1 MRELITVGVSPH
13 GARVGA
19 KLLQAGSAVP
29 QPQLKVP
36 KLLRFEQLEVDGF
49 AGWVAAL
56 EQLARQPDRFPL
68 RGELIEPPSSQSR
81 RRLAFARAGEADG
94 AATLRDEPKRQLLLD
109 LDTDPEQFPEPFLP
123 LGREYAAE
131 VWGVIGALVPE
142 LRGAECWFSFTASA
156 GFRSGVRMR
165 FGLWLAEPVSCDQAR
180 RWCRDL
186 EARLGF
192 ALFDASLYTVT
203 QPTYC
208 APPVLVGVADP
219 IPQRSGVLSGNP
231 CGPLPTPTGQQIR
244 AKGKPRQDLPEVQPL
259 PEGEAQLLPEPVER
273 WLAQIQPGAF
283 NRPIVAAVSVALRL
297 GCDPVAIQL
306 RLLEVVAARGGP
318 ERLERWQRELPQ
330 LLASIG
336 AKERERREQELLQ
349 TRPHPGCDV
358 PAVPLHEA
366 EARLREAV
374 EGWSLKARG
383 YAPSRAVAAPS
394 AGGRLLVAPVDPLL
408 LTPPPRQLL
417 AVDVG
422 LGKTRAAVE
431 AVRDLLRDSAS
442 EVARVV
448 YLIPTHQLGDEI
460 AAQFVALGVTAKV
473 WRGVQAVDS
482 DGAAMCEQPE
492 LVREALQASVSV
504 RDVCAKCPS
513 RASCRYQAQHQAQP
527 EVWVASHDYLF
538 REPPKPLRS
547 AQALV
552 VDEAF
557 WSSAIRTGA
566 RVKFEALGSDTGPL
580 RGDDAQRL
588 ADARAILC
596 DKLHQLEVGEQLT
609 REDLEGF
616 ALGESDLAAAYKLE
630 WQRKPSAKGLDAQTV
645 EELREAVAVAG
656 CHSFQQSVPKLWAL
670 VDATRTGPGADGRLP
685 GFITRTAEGVELSY
699 RREPWE
705 GWLQMPALLLDAT
718 AAPQL
723 VEAALGVP
731 VAVTQIRAE
740 LPPGVEVLQ
749 VRDTAMPRRSL
760 HRKPTEGGAG
770 FDRARERR
778 REDLAAMLEVQAAM
792 HRGELC
798 GAILQKD
805 PERLLREE
813 AGERLEQA
821 GVQLAHFG
829 AIRGLDGWRD
839 CRSLV
844 VVGRPLP
851 PPREIEALAA
861 VLFGRQIEPVGES
874 YPQALVRLA
883 PSVEGTPEA
892 VEVACHPD
900 PQAEAVRLAV
910 CEGELVQ
917 AVGRARAVRR
927 DRSRPLSV
935 ILAGCTPVPGLVP
948 HRLAL
953 WGELVPS
960 TWQVIAA
967 RHKVLPLA
975 PAGLVKAGGW
985 QTPAAARKA
994 MQRLVG
1000 ERVDIPLEETLTKQ
1014 MSHLFQA
1021 PTLYRYRLLGQRGSP
1036 SLALG
1041 DGDPR
1046 LAQAALVALLGQV
1059 ALWEAVEQAAVA
1071 AAVAAPALAPSPP
1084 VAAPVALEA
1093 QHPAAPPDPEGPP
1106 LDPREARR
1114 QLLEVHRY
1122 GATPQRLAAR
1132 CGVSI
1137 EKLRRHTAAIRK
1149 RISRVQPPERGR
1161 ELLRQ
1166 HEPVM
1171 GFIAL
1176 SDLVPAAKFERGIQ
1190 ELALEALA
1198 RREALTRGHPL
1209 PPRIPVGG

>member
-13 GARVGA
+13 GARIGA

-142 LRGAECWFSFTASA
+142 LRGAECWYSFTASA
-156 GFRSGVRMR
+156 GFRGGVRMR
-165 FGLWLAEPVSCDQAR
+165 FALWLAEPVSCDQAR

-231 CGPLPTPTGQQIR
+231 CGPLPTPTGQHIR

-330 LLASIG
+330 LLESIG

-358 PAVPLHEA
+358 PAVPLPEA
-366 EARLREAV
+366 ERQLQAAV
-374 EGWSLKARG
+374 QRWQH
-383 YAPSRAVAAPS
+383 RAVLWSGA
-394 AGGRLLVAPVDPLL
+394 LVRDEFDPVSWKEQLEGEPRI
-408 LTPPPRQLL
+408 PYPPRDLL

-431 AVRDLLRDSAS
+431 AVRDLLRDPAS

-504 RDVCAKCPS
+504 REVCAKCPS

-557 WSSAIRTGA
+557 WSSAIRTGV

-616 ALGESDLAAAYKLE
+616 ALGESDLADAHKLE

-670 VDATRTGPGADGRLP
+670 VDATRTGPGVDGRLP

-874 YPQALVRLA
+874 WPQALVRLA

-900 PQAEAVRLAV
+900 PQAEAVRLAG
-910 CEGELVQ
+910 CESELVQ

-1041 DGDPR
+1041 DGDPG

-1059 ALWEAVEQAAVA
+1059 SLWEATEQAAEA
-1071 AAVAAPALAPSPP
+1071 AAVAAQQP
-1084 VAAPVALEA
+1084 VAAPAAVEPVEPPAPVDPLEE
-1093 QHPAAPPDPEGPP
+1093 QPLAPQ
-1106 LDPREARR
+1106 EARR
-1114 QLLEVHRY
+1114 RLIAMQQY
-1122 GATPQRLAAR
+1122 GATPHRLAAR
-1132 CGVSI
+1132 VGVSS
-1137 EKLRRHTAAIRK
+1137 EKLLRQEAAIRK
-1149 RISRVQPPERGR
+1149 RMRRTLSPAESR
-1161 ELLRQ
+1161 ELLRR
-1166 HEPVM
+1166 HEPVL
-1171 GFIAL
+1171 GFLAL
-1176 SDLVPAAKFERGIQ
+1176 ADLVPAAKLERGIQ

-1198 RREALTRGHPL
+1198 RREALTRGRPPL
-1209 PPRIPVGG
+1209 ARTG